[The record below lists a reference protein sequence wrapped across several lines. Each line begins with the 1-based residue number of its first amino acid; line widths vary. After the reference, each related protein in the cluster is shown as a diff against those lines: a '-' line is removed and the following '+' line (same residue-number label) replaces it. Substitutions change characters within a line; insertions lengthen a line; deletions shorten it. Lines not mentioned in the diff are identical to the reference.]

1 MLASAASFGVE
12 KKPRKNS
19 NVFDPRTRPYLLP
32 FSAKHPKALKKM
44 VDDHQSYRLLNP
56 SRLSDMSYSLGLK
69 REALNHRAF
78 VITDGA
84 GEWSPVY
91 SSRPFPREPPKT
103 VFVFG
108 GQGAQWAEMGKE
120 LIMNSHEFR
129 ASLQAMDGILQG
141 LPDSPTWRLIGERIT
156 PCLPSDWK
164 EL

>member
-1 MLASAASFGVE
+1 MLSSATSFGVE
-12 KKPRKNS
+12 KKLHNNS
-19 NVFDPRTRPYLLP
+19 DVIDPSTNPYLLL

-44 VDDHQSYRLLNP
+44 VDNHQAYHVSNP

-84 GEWSPVY
+84 NDWSPVY
-91 SSRPFPREPPKT
+91 SSRPLPREPPKI

-120 LIMNSHEFR
+120 LIMNVPEFR
-129 ASLQAMDGILQG
+129 ASLEAMDDILHR
-141 LPDSPTWRLIGERIT
+141 LPDGPTWNLIGEQG
-156 PCLPSDWK
+156 P
-164 EL
+164 